1 MKTTLGTSYY
11 MAPEVIRGVDYTES
25 CDIWSLGVILYVLL
39 SGVPPFF
46 SESDEG
52 VKSQVLKGEVVFE
65 DEVWQDVSDEAKD
78 LIRQML
84 VVQD

>member
-1 MKTTLGTSYY
+1 
-11 MAPEVIRGVDYTES
+11 MAPEVIMGVDYTES

-52 VKSQVLKGEVVFE
+52 VKSQVLKG
-65 DEVWQDVSDEAKD
+65 
-78 LIRQML
+78 
-84 VVQD
+84 